1 VRGALSG
8 GGAHLLALSLYISL
22 SMLLSQIWLRGM
34 AAATAVERKAGGE
47 MSPAAR
53 EGRWLRVLLG

>member
-8 GGAHLLALSLYISL
+8 GGAHLLALSL
-22 SMLLSQIWLRGM
+22 SMLLSQIWLQGT
-34 AAATAVERKAGGE
+34 AAVTAVERKAGGE